1 MGSRVGQVTTAQF
14 LLDTNVVIG
23 LVKGPGAARDLVD
36 SNNAPPEI
44 CAISQITRIE
54 LLSFHALSPGEEARI
69 KALLSVMTVM
79 LLNDQIE
86 QQAIALRIRTRLKLP
101 DAIIGA
107 TAKVAG
113 LQLLTLD
120 QKLSEAFAG

>member
-1 MGSRVGQVTTAQF
+1 MTAARF

-23 LVKGPGAARDLVD
+23 LVQGPGAARELVD
-36 SNNAPPEI
+36 RNDAPPEI
-44 CAISQITRIE
+44 CAISQISRIE
-54 LLSFHALSPGEEARI
+54 LLSFHALTAKEEARI
-69 KALLSVMTVM
+69 NMLLSVMAII
-79 LLNDQIE
+79 LLNEQIE
-86 QQAIALRIRTRLKLP
+86 QLTIVLRRRARLKLP

-120 QKLSEAFAG
+120 QKLKAALAAP

>member
-1 MGSRVGQVTTAQF
+1 MTTARF

-36 SNNAPPEI
+36 SNNAPPEK

-69 KALLSVMTVM
+69 KALLSVMTVI
-79 LLNDQIE
+79 LLNDPIE
-86 QQAIALRIRTRLKLP
+86 QHAIALRLRTRLKLP
-101 DAIIGA
+101 DAIVGA

-120 QKLSEAFAG
+120 QKLSAAFSN